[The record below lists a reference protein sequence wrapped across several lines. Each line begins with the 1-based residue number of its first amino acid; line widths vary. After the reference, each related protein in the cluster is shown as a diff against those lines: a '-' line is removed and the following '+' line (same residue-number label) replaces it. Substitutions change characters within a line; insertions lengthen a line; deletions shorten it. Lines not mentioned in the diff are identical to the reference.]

1 MWYTYFTV
9 LEGSDDGPVVNNQ
22 GLKKTLYN
30 FIPKPPH
37 TGRDSAMRRDFLVFK
52 SRQTYILE
60 LCDVPLLLP
69 FPGLGG
75 FIFMGVVGTLV
86 TGDPLPMLFTV
97 GAAELP
103 FEFFLGEVC

>member
-1 MWYTYFTV
+1 
-9 LEGSDDGPVVNNQ
+9 
-22 GLKKTLYN
+22 
-30 FIPKPPH
+30 
-37 TGRDSAMRRDFLVFK
+37 MRCDFVFE
-52 SRQTYILE
+52 SRQIYILE

-69 FPGLGG
+69 VLPFPVMGG